1 MFNLVAKDIHLNQ
14 NADNKEEA
22 IGHIASSLVKGDF
35 VSDGYGKGMLE
46 REQQSVTYLGCGIAI
61 PHGTTATRDLVKKT
75 GVQIFHFPA
84 GVKWGDDGELAYIA
98 IGIAASSDEHLS
110 LLRQLTHV
118 LSVEGIEEQ
127 LKNIQSAEDIIGILT
142 DESVNNTEII
152 IDASLMSWD
161 IPADDLS
168 VLQMFN
174 VSRLKKIAAVDS
186 EFIANVIE
194 KPPTYLGQG
203 IWLTDSPK
211 GNLKNAI
218 AISKPQGDLQE
229 TGKPI
234 KMLITLSSFGEALNT
249 AADRL
254 ASLLFNKKAETLLT
268 ASQADLTGFFKSEK
282 VRSHEITNDDG
293 HADTA
298 FRQNFV
304 VLNSHGLHT
313 RPGSNLV
320 KLIKN
325 FDCSVTVSNLN
336 STNNKTVNAASLMKL
351 VSIGAKKGDCLCF
364 TATGNDA
371 EKVLVAIGE
380 AMSAGLGEGIE

>member
-14 NADNKEEA
+14 NADNKENA
-22 IGHIASSLVKGDF
+22 IGRIAQSLVKENF
-35 VSDGYGKGMLE
+35 VEEGYEKGMLK
-46 REQQSVTYLGCGIAI
+46 REKQSATYLGSGIAI
-61 PHGTTATRDLVKKT
+61 PHGTTTTRDLVKKT

-118 LSVEGIEEQ
+118 LSEEGIEEQ

-142 DESVNNTEII
+142 AQSVDNTEIM
-152 IDASLMSWD
+152 IDASLMSLD
-161 IPADDLS
+161 IPADDLF
-168 VLQMFN
+168 VLQAFN
-174 VSRLKKIAAVDS
+174 VSRLQKIAAVNS
-186 EFIANVIE
+186 EFIADVIE
-194 KPPTYLGQG
+194 NPPTYLGQG
-203 IWLTDSPK
+203 IWLTDSLK

-229 TGKPI
+229 TGKPV
-234 KMLITLSSFGEALNT
+234 KMLITLSSLGEALNAT
-249 AADRL
+249 ADKL
-254 ASLLFNKKAETLLT
+254 ASVLFNKKTETLLT
-268 ASQADLTGFFKSEK
+268 ASQADLIRFFKSAKEQ
-282 VRSHEITNDDG
+282 SGEITNN
-293 HADTA
+293 AANAETTLS
-298 FRQNFV
+298 QNFI

-313 RPGSNLV
+313 RPSSNLV
-320 KLIKN
+320 KLIKS
-325 FDCSVTVSNLN
+325 FDCNVTVSNLN
-336 STNNKTVNAASLMKL
+336 RTNKKTINAASLMKL

-380 AMSAGLGEGIE
+380 AMAEGLGEGIE

>member
-14 NADNKEEA
+14 NADNKENA
-22 IGHIASSLVKGDF
+22 IGRIAQSLVKEDF
-35 VSDGYGKGMLE
+35 VLEGYEKGMLE
-46 REQQSVTYLGCGIAI
+46 REQQSSTYLGSGIAI
-61 PHGTTATRDLVKKT
+61 PHGTTTTRNLVKKT

-84 GVKWGDDGELAYIA
+84 GVQWGDDGELAYIA

-118 LSVEGIEEQ
+118 LSVEGVEEQ
-127 LKNIQSAEDIIGILT
+127 LKNIKSAEDIIAILT
-142 DESVNNTEII
+142 GQSVDNAEII
-152 IDASLMSWD
+152 IDASLISSD

-168 VLQMFN
+168 VLQAFN
-174 VSRLKKIAAVDS
+174 VSRLKKISAVDS
-186 EFIANVIE
+186 EFIADVVE

-203 IWLTDSPK
+203 IWLTDSLK

-229 TGKPI
+229 AGKPV
-234 KMLITLSSFGEALNT
+234 KMLVTLSSLGEGLNT
-249 AADRL
+249 TADKL
-254 ASLLFNKKAETLLT
+254 ASVLFNKKAEKLLT
-268 ASQADLTGFFKSEK
+268 ASQADLIRFFKSEK
-282 VRSHEITNDDG
+282 EQSREITNDD
-293 HADTA
+293 ANAKTA
-298 FRQNFV
+298 FSQNFV

-313 RPGSNLV
+313 RPSSNLV
-320 KLIKN
+320 KLIKG

-380 AMSAGLGEGIE
+380 AMAEGLGEGIE